1 MQAISLGI
9 VGNYGHHNVGDE
21 AILWALISQVR
32 TQWPHSEIVIF
43 SDDVGDTQGR
53 FSDCTCLPLIPP
65 GLNKAIR
72 AAKAVAHIWRTLR
85 TLDLLLVGGGGLFV
99 DSYRRVPRKYAGL
112 IALAR
117 LAGTSVVCYQ
127 IGAGPITTF
136 AGRQLFRVAAQMA
149 NAISVRDAESERAL
163 RGIGV
168 RRDILVQAD
177 PALLLEPG
185 ATDNPPLQRDTGDR
199 LRVGVAPVPYFAQGL
214 WYGTDADKSDR
225 YVAELAEFADNLL
238 DRYHAVPVF
247 LRFSRGDDV
256 TAQAIQERM
265 RRATEAVVLPQEYD
279 PRQLLTI
286 VGQMDFFVGTRLH
299 ALIFATTMKVPCVAI
314 AYQEKVRNYMQ
325 AVGQGDRV
333 LDVESFSAQTLM
345 QQFDTLYRDRAQV
358 RGQLEH
364 NVRLLQDQA
373 RQGVGLLAAVVAERI
388 R

>member
-1 MQAISLGI
+1 MAISLGI

-32 TQWPHSEIVIF
+32 TRWPNSEIVIF
-43 SDDVGDTQGR
+43 SDDVGDTQDR
-53 FSDCTCLPLIPP
+53 FPDCTCLPVIPP
-65 GLNKAIR
+65 GPSKTIR
-72 AAKAVAHIWRTLR
+72 AAKTVAHVWRTVR
-85 TLDLLLVGGGGLFV
+85 SLDLLVIGGGGLFV

-117 LAGTSVVCYQ
+117 LAGTRVVCYQ

-136 AGRQLFRVAAQMA
+136 AGRQLFRLAAHMV

-163 RGIGV
+163 RRIGV

-177 PALLLEPG
+177 PALLLEPI
-185 ATDNPPLQRDTGDR
+185 ATDNLPLRRDTEGR

-214 WYGTDADKSDR
+214 WYGADADKFDR
-225 YVAELAEFADNLL
+225 YVAELAQFADNLL

-256 TAQAIQERM
+256 TARAIQGRM
-265 RRATEAVVLPQEYD
+265 RRAREAVVLPQEYD

-299 ALIFATTMKVPCVAI
+299 ALIFATAMKVPCVAI
-314 AYQEKVRNYMQ
+314 AYQEKVHNYMQ

-333 LDVESFSAQTLM
+333 LDVDSFSAQRLM
-345 QQFDTLYRDRAQV
+345 EQFDALYRDQVQV

-364 NVRLLQDQA
+364 SVRLLQDQA
-373 RQGVGLLAAVVAERI
+373 RQGAALLADVLAERI